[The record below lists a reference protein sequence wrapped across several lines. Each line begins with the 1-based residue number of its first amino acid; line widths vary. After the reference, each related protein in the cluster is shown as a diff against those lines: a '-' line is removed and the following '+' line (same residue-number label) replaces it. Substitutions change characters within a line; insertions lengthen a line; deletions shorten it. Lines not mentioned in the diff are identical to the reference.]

1 MRSRSVADS
10 VTYAAASSFAASSS
24 PPPPPSSAAAST
36 AGSSRH
42 ALNRAEGTLSF
53 DLLASEPGRRLRVL
67 WLENR
72 LECSLWSYYCELRD
86 AMAQLHELCTPS
98 PSRTCLGEGF
108 APDVAIA
115 GPRFSINIPTPNETL
130 GFARSRLNQLPLL
143 IIVRHPSAPAALP
156 HLLRRAHLAPH
167 ASRLTPHAP
176 RLTEPPPA
184 AVPPR
189 VPGSK
194 TSCTRPRAG
203 GRSWAAWT
211 PSSHG
216 PRPPV
221 PWVPLLGS
229 IPAGAVTSRGVR
241 EWRTTGCRLPLT
253 PPSLLGT
260 RPRRRG
266 CRSPSMWASP
276 VRAASTSTHSARPC
290 SRPFVRVRRTATTQ
304 QTATPSPLH
313 STAMHALY
321 TRIAH
326 TLAAGHRAVTPP
338 RVAAGHLRRRLPPP
352 RSERQRLPGHVD
364 ADDAQPQE

>member
-1 MRSRSVADS
+1 MPGRGLCARRGHCRPAVQHQHPDAQRDAGVCAVEAESAS
-10 VTYAAASSFAASSS
+10 AAHHSAPPERPCRTAA
-24 PPPPPSSAAAST
+24 SAAA
-36 AGSSRH
+36 
-42 ALNRAEGTLSF
+42 RA
-53 DLLASEPGRRLRVL
+53 P
-67 WLENR
+67 
-72 LECSLWSYYCELRD
+72 
-86 AMAQLHELCTPS
+86 
-98 PSRTCLGEGF
+98 RT
-108 APDVAIA
+108 
-115 GPRFSINIPTPNETL
+115 
-130 GFARSRLNQLPLL
+130 SRLT
-143 IIVRHPSAPAALP
+143 
-156 HLLRRAHLAPH
+156 PH

-276 VRAASTSTHSARPC
+276 VRAASTSTHSARRC
-290 SRPFVRVRRTATTQ
+290 SRPFVRVRAQ
-304 QTATPSPLH
+304 
-313 STAMHALY
+313 
-321 TRIAH
+321 
-326 TLAAGHRAVTPP
+326 
-338 RVAAGHLRRRLPPP
+338 PP
-352 RSERQRLPGHVD
+352 RSKPPRPPLSTLLRCTRCTRVLRTPSLPATGR
-364 ADDAQPQE
+364 